1 MLKKRI
7 IPILTFNGFGLVK
20 TKSFANPRMVGN
32 PVQAARVYNARGVD
46 ELVFVDITASTQ
58 QRKLNHKLIADIMQE
73 CYMPTAIGGAVS
85 TLQDIHQLL
94 SIGADKVVLKT
105 AALTQPDFITS
116 AARQFGS
123 QAIVVAMDALAS
135 PDGYRLHAPHVPQV
149 HAVRPL
155 DEALREFS
163 DRGAGEFI
171 VTSVA
176 HDGQMQGYD
185 LELYRHAITCT
196 RRPIVACGGAG
207 RPEHFVDL
215 HSAANVSGFAAAS
228 MYHFTQYTPL
238 DAKKNLAEAG
248 APVRILTND
257 DAQAA

>member
-46 ELVFVDITASTQ
+46 ELVFVDIAASTQ
-58 QRKLNHKLIADIMQE
+58 QRKLNYKLVADIMQE

-85 TLQDIHQLL
+85 TLEDIHQLL
-94 SIGADKVVLKT
+94 SIGADKVVIKT
-105 AALTQPDFITS
+105 VALAQPEFVER

-123 QAIVVAMDALAS
+123 QAIVVALDAQAMN
-135 PDGYRLHAPHVPQV
+135 GAYRLYAPHVPQL
-149 HAVRPL
+149 HLQATL
-155 DEALREFS
+155 TDALRQFTE
-163 DRGAGEFI
+163 RGAGEFI

-185 LELYRHAITCT
+185 LDLYRLAVSHTQ
-196 RRPIVACGGAG
+196 RPVVASGGAG
-207 RPEHFVDL
+207 NPGHFVDL

-238 DAKKNLAEAG
+238 DAKRALQSAG
-248 APVRILTND
+248 APVRIPTKD